1 MKRRIL
7 IGLFGFNLLQQSSA
21 HHQQRCLSF
30 LPNAIKHST
39 SIRQSLPQRAMSNN
53 VDSRTMFSHIIKN
66 PCAEVIVVP
75 VLSDN
80 YAYILV
86 DPDSKES
93 FCVDPAEP
101 RRVLEAAAER
111 NVRLSAAFCTHKHHD
126 HSGGNMELQRLLPG
140 VEVYGSCYES
150 VPGVTKGLSDSEIVK
165 FGNLEV
171 RCVKAACHTVG
182 HMLYYVTNPGKP
194 ELQPI
199 LFTGDTVFIAG
210 CGRFFEG
217 SADMMVDIMRMLRG
231 YRKDTLVYCGHEYT
245 LRNLEFA
252 KTVDPSDSVVSKL
265 SWTEKVLS
273 MNMPTVPSTL
283 EEEFQYNP
291 FMRAGD
297 LKDAVNATS
306 EVEAMAM
313 LRSMKNRF

>member
-1 MKRRIL
+1 M
-7 IGLFGFNLLQQSSA
+7 
-21 HHQQRCLSF
+21 
-30 LPNAIKHST
+30 
-39 SIRQSLPQRAMSNN
+39 
-53 VDSRTMFSHIIKN
+53 
-66 PCAEVIVVP
+66 
-75 VLSDN
+75 LSDN

-283 EEEFQYNP
+283 EEVCTFVSSPQEYHFAFPHIVSGVPIQP
-291 FMRAGD
+291 FHACW
-297 LKDAVNATS
+297 
-306 EVEAMAM
+306 
-313 LRSMKNRF
+313 RSKGCGECNE